1 MRPQIAFKYRI
12 KEKLELLSYEE
23 YQLAVKAFPRALK
36 ISQRTFHRYMYTR
49 IHEKY
54 SMPVDHLARLARFF
68 NCRMEDLLNYDPLPM
83 TSKKICR
90 TKTDLI
96 LKLNLKK

>member
-1 MRPQIAFKYRI
+1 VRPQIGYKYRI
-12 KEKLELLSYEE
+12 KEKLELLTYEE
-23 YQLAVKAFPRALK
+23 YKLVMKAFPRALK

-54 SMPVDHLARLARFF
+54 SMPVDHLAQLARFF
-68 NCRMEDLLNYDPLPM
+68 NCRMEDLLNYDPPPL
-83 TSKKICR
+83 TSRKICT